1 METDTN
7 QFLADRYKVLPEE
20 LQKFIMSEGL
30 SRKVQLVAKKYRL
43 SDDQERIL
51 HNETVLVLLVL
62 DSVDALH
69 LNIEESLGLAPALAE
84 NLALD
89 IVEYVFKGV
98 DQYLAHTQAEL
109 LIPESYSNV
118 PLTLKP
124 EEATAL
130 VFVAPQIPVQQ
141 APAQPI
147 QKEIFQTSTIRQ
159 QAPIIQ
165 PQPQQAPYQDSL
177 NKHDILHEIEN
188 PPRTVIKKYVLEH
201 EPITDPE
208 HLIDD
213 SIDARTKLEDHY
225 SN

>member
-20 LQKFIMSEGL
+20 LQKFIVSEGM

-43 SDDQERIL
+43 TDDQERIL

-89 IVEYVFKGV
+89 IIEYVFKSV
-98 DQYLAHTQAEL
+98 DQYLAHTQEEL
-109 LIPESYSNV
+109 LIPESSLNNSTNST
-118 PLTLKP
+118 PT
-124 EEATAL
+124 
-130 VFVAPQIPVQQ
+130 PVQ
-141 APAQPI
+141 I
-147 QKEIFQTSTIRQ
+147 QKE
-159 QAPIIQ
+159 APLIVQSQI
-165 PQPQQAPYQDSL
+165 PQQESL
-177 NKHDILHEIEN
+177 SRNDILHEIEN
-188 PPRTVIKKYVLEH
+188 PPRTVIRKYVLEH
-201 EPITDPE
+201 APITDPE

-213 SIDARTKLEDHY
+213 SVDARTKLEDHY